1 MNKPT
6 SAGSSSRLALTY
18 RPVGD
23 LIPDP
28 HNARTHPK
36 RQIEQLRASIETF
49 GFTNPILADPEG
61 RIIAGHGRLQAAKA
75 IGLAEVPT
83 IILSGLSEMQK
94 RALRIADNKIALN
107 AGWDL
112 EILQKE
118 LGELASIDVDIDPTL
133 TGYSTGEIDVILSAS
148 DPDDEVVPPVPE
160 TPKTRPGDIWILGE
174 HRVGCGDGRD
184 AEFLQR
190 IIGEGARVDAAFLD
204 PPYNVRIGGHAVTA
218 GSHREFAMASGE
230 MSEAQFR
237 TFLADTLGAAARL
250 SRDGAVHFVCMDWR
264 HMDSVSAVGSS
275 VYGERLNHC
284 IWNKSNAGMGSLYR
298 SKHELIFVYRVGT
311 APHLNMV
318 ELGKH
323 GRNRTNVWE
332 YPGAATFSKVSE
344 EGRLN
349 ELHPT
354 VKPVGLIADALLDC
368 SSRGDIVLDPF
379 LGSGSTLM
387 AAERTGRI
395 CRGIEIDPLY
405 VDITIR
411 RWQRMTGERAIHV
424 VSGVEF
430 AALELEGT
438 ESRHD
443 R

>member
-250 SRDGAVHFVCMDWR
+250 SRDGAVHFVCMD
-264 HMDSVSAVGSS
+264 
-275 VYGERLNHC
+275 
-284 IWNKSNAGMGSLYR
+284 
-298 SKHELIFVYRVGT
+298 
-311 APHLNMV
+311 
-318 ELGKH
+318 
-323 GRNRTNVWE
+323 
-332 YPGAATFSKVSE
+332 
-344 EGRLN
+344 
-349 ELHPT
+349 
-354 VKPVGLIADALLDC
+354 
-368 SSRGDIVLDPF
+368 
-379 LGSGSTLM
+379 
-387 AAERTGRI
+387 
-395 CRGIEIDPLY
+395 
-405 VDITIR
+405 
-411 RWQRMTGERAIHV
+411 
-424 VSGVEF
+424 
-430 AALELEGT
+430 
-438 ESRHD
+438 
-443 R
+443 